1 MSTKRWIA
9 LISAAALVVVSIGVN
24 SLSYIFTR
32 DFNALFEDSFAIGGP
47 TYEETV
53 LEQGDLNE
61 RIAVLNVSGVI
72 QDTGPAS
79 PFSVPGY
86 NHQNL
91 LSQLADIQE
100 DQTVKGIVLH
110 VDSPGG
116 GVIESSDIY
125 DELLSIQKERD
136 IPIYVSMGSMAASGG
151 YYISAPADKI
161 FVHPETITGSIGVI
175 MESLN
180 YAELADKVGIDFN
193 TIKTGPYKDILSP
206 NREMTQTERD
216 MLQEMINDSYERF
229 VGIVADGR
237 GMSVADVKKVA
248 DGRIMNGRQAIES
261 GLADDYGKLP
271 DVIDALIDEKGFEN
285 PTVFEY
291 SSSDSLSSIFGTSI
305 SGLFKKNAETELIQ
319 KLLTEYQA
327 PRMMYLYGER

>member
-305 SGLFKKNAETELIQ
+305 SGMFKKNAETELIQ

>member
-32 DFNALFEDSFAIGGP
+32 DFNALFEDSFAIGTA

-53 LEQGDLNE
+53 LDQGDSNE
-61 RIAVLNVSGVI
+61 RIAILDVSGVI

-79 PFSVPGY
+79 PFAAAGY

-91 LSQLADIQE
+91 LSQLADIQG
-100 DQTVKGIVLH
+100 DQTIKGIVLH

-116 GVIESSDIY
+116 GVVESSDIY
-125 DELLSIQKERD
+125 DELISIQENRD

-175 MESLN
+175 MESMN
-180 YAELADKVGIDFN
+180 YAELADKIGIDFN
-193 TIKTGPYKDILSP
+193 TIKTGPYKDMMSP
-206 NREMTQTERD
+206 NRDMTKTERD

-237 GMSVADVKKVA
+237 GMSVANVKKVA

-271 DVIDALIDEKGFEN
+271 EVIDALITEQGFKN

-291 SSSDSLSSIFGTSI
+291 SSSDSLSSIFGTSV

-319 KLLTEYQA
+319 KLLTDYQA